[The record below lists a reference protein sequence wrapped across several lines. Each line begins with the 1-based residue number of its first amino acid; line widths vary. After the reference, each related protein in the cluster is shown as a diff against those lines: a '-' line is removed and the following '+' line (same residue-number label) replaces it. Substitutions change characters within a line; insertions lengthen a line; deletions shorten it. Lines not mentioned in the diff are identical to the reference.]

1 MSECEHTA
9 KENFSPRHGPA
20 LTRLSPLTVLEG
32 GPPEEGEL
40 IFSPA
45 WDVTVASRGV
55 ETDSGLRQPQEAPV
69 YQTPASNSTARLF

>member
-20 LTRLSPLTVLEG
+20 LTRLSPLTRRR
-32 GPPEEGEL
+32 PPEEGEL

-45 WDVTVASRGV
+45 WDVTVVSRGV
-55 ETDSGLRQPQEAPV
+55 ETDPGLRQP
-69 YQTPASNSTARLF
+69 